1 MNLKSV
7 YLHIAALIGI
17 ACAIFGTNCNSGT
30 NPPPPVAGPL
40 ELLFPKGGSGQSF
53 NVGDTVMIKW
63 TIHDKSQVGSVAI
76 KYSLSVD
83 SNWSVNDIGD
93 KSFSYP
99 DTSYLWAITATY
111 TSNQF
116 ALKIYEYNNHTPC
129 DSSARFVIR
138 Q

>member
-1 MNLKSV
+1 MDSV
-7 YLHIAALIGI
+7 
-17 ACAIFGTNCNSGT
+17 
-30 NPPPPVAGPL
+30 PL
-40 ELLFPKGGSGQSF
+40 VLLDPLGGENF
-53 NVGDTVMIKW
+53 KVGETVPIKW

-76 KYSLSVD
+76 KYSLSVG

-99 DTSYLWAITATY
+99 DTSYPWTITDTY
-111 TSNQF
+111 KSNQF
-116 ALKIYEYNNHTPC
+116 ALKIYEYNNHTPS